1 MPYENLVRAVLSN
14 ASTWTFTKAA
24 APYRVP
30 PQEGVVLLIDSEQHL
45 QKAEYIAYTGL
56 TDNGSSFTLTG
67 VERAQEGSAQETW
80 APGAILL
87 QAVPAGL
94 INELEEQVSEGASTG
109 PTIQWSTETI
119 YITQPMT
126 GTITNYDTLTGYT
139 VSAAL
144 GTVSIDGD
152 TLTYTAPTTAGAE
165 TLTINGRTLDFPV
178 QPAGINT
185 PTLVVPSNGSTG
197 QGSSVELVASAYA
210 TTPAGFEA
218 HTSSDWQ
225 VATDSGFTNIVA
237 QSLDDTVNLESW
249 TADGL
254 VESTLYY
261 WRVRYKSASLVS
273 AWMTS
278 AQFTTADTFAGVI
291 GTAGQQGFGAGVY
304 PGDDLAAAGLTEM
317 TGTTD
322 PAHDNYGNYQHSN
335 GSIMVFVPKFYYR
348 VGNAAAPQYATYGAN
363 SIEIAGIDQFSD
375 TASASAADY
384 VLHRAFIDGGNEK
397 SGFFI
402 DKYLN
407 SKSVDGVTA
416 VSVKNQ
422 SPISLTTNNGYN
434 PSSTMTGC
442 TGILNDAVVLGRARG
457 SQYNQSSAFMFGA
470 LAILSLAHGQVATGT
485 AACAWYD
492 ASSTT
497 NFPKGC
503 NSSLSDVNDSG
514 VTFTTAGDSGAAD
527 KPLAG
532 SGVPFAKTTHNGQN
546 CGVADLNGSLFDCA
560 LGITAPGTST
570 TSTTPLS
577 NDTIYVLKESVALA
591 SLTAGWDGST
601 DAWGNTTHLN
611 TLYDSV
617 TSPHALGSTTGV
629 VYWGSGSNQV
639 IDGAGSGVAWST
651 AGFIPKD
658 NNATSATGTNQF
670 GNDYLNRYNRH
681 NMFPLVGGFWT
692 NAASAGV
699 FYRDFYSRK
708 SIGSYYAAPRASA
721 YLQ

>member
-1 MPYENLVRAVLSN
+1 
-14 ASTWTFTKAA
+14 
-24 APYRVP
+24 
-30 PQEGVVLLIDSEQHL
+30 
-45 QKAEYIAYTGL
+45 
-56 TDNGSSFTLTG
+56 
-67 VERAQEGSAQETW
+67 
-80 APGAILL
+80 
-87 QAVPAGL
+87 
-94 INELEEQVSEGASTG
+94 
-109 PTIQWSTETI
+109 
-119 YITQPMT
+119 MT
-126 GTITNYDTLTGYT
+126 GTITNYDSLTEYT
-139 VSAAL
+139 VSAVL

-152 TLTYTAPTTAGAE
+152 TLTYAAPATAGTE
-165 TLTINGRTLDFPV
+165 TLTINGRTLEFPI
-178 QPAGINT
+178 QPAGIVT
-185 PTLVVPSNGSTG
+185 PTLVAPSNGSID
-197 QGSSVELVASAYA
+197 QGSSVELVASMYA

-218 HTSSDWQ
+218 HVSSDWQ
-225 VATDSGFTNIVA
+225 VATDSGFTNIIA
-237 QSLDDTVNLESW
+237 QSLDDAVNLESW
-249 TADGL
+249 TVDGL

-261 WRVRYKSASLVS
+261 WRVRYKSASLIS
-273 AWMTS
+273 GWMTT
-278 AQFTTADTFAGVI
+278 AQFTTADTFGGLIGV
-291 GTAGQQGFGAGVY
+291 AGQQGFGAGTY
-304 PGDDLAAAGLTEM
+304 PHDDLATAGLSAM

-322 PAHDNYGNYQHSN
+322 PTHDNYGNYQHTN

-348 VGNAAAPQYATYGAN
+348 VGNVAAPQYATYGAN

-375 TASASAADY
+375 TASANAAGY
-384 VLHRAFIDGGNEK
+384 VLHRAFIDGGAEK
-397 SGFFI
+397 SGFFF

-407 SKSVDGVTA
+407 SKSGNAA

-422 SPISLTTNNGYN
+422 SPIGLTTNASYN

-442 TGILNDAVVLGRARG
+442 TGILADAVVLGRARG
-457 SQYNQSSAFMFGA
+457 SQYNQCSAFMLGA
-470 LAILSLAHGQVATGT
+470 LAILSLAHGQMATGT

-492 ASSTT
+492 ATGTT

-514 VTFTTAGDSGAAD
+514 VTFTTAGDAGTAD

-546 CGVADLNGSLFDCA
+546 CGIADLNGSLFDCA
-560 LGITAPGTST
+560 LGITAPGTSA
-570 TSTTPLS
+570 TSTTAIT

-601 DAWGNTTHLN
+601 DAWGNTAHLN

-629 VYWGSGSNQV
+629 VYWGNGSNQV
-639 IDGAGSGVAWST
+639 IDGAGSGVSWST

-681 NMFPLVGGFWT
+681 NMFPIAGGYWA
-692 NAASAGV
+692 NAANAGV
-699 FYRDFYSRK
+699 FCQNFKIFR
-708 SIGSYYAAPRASA
+708 SYGYFNAAPRASA